1 MKYQRRSV
9 GLDVH
14 ARSVVAWAW
23 TVRPARCSSAGCLRI
38 TTRPWNGSGRCRGGG
53 GDVGGRADRPG
64 IVSRNCCCGRGSST
78 PAGRHGPAST
88 NCGCGCTPSPRLA
101 CNWPMRPRS
110 TPCWPP
116 WIAGTVWMP
125 RSRRWPPRS
134 RHPGSD
140 PAGVPARGLDADRV
154 RLATEIGDWGRRSG
168 RSIGAYRGL
177 VPTECSSG
185 TIRSQGGATNAGN
198 SHARQL
204 LIEAAWH
211 HQPGIGRGASCADD
225 GTRRRPRPRAGA
237 GREPASAHPLGRLR

>member
-1 MKYQRRSV
+1 MKYQRTSV

-23 TVRPARCSSAGCLRI
+23 TVRPARCSSAGCPRI

-134 RHPGSD
+134 LHPGSD
-140 PAGVPARGLDADRV
+140 PAGVPARGLDVDRV
-154 RLATEIGDWGRRSG
+154 RAGHRD
-168 RSIGAYRGL
+168 RGL
-177 VPTECSSG
+177 GPPVRPVH
-185 TIRSQGGATNAGN
+185 RRLPWAGA
-198 SHARQL
+198 HRVL
-204 LIEAAWH
+204 LGH
-211 HQPGIGRGASCADD
+211 HPLPGRGHQRRQQPCPPTADRSRVASPNPVSA
-225 GTRRRPRPRAGA
+225 GARAAPTMGRGVARGPRGGRPRTGVCTPAG
-237 GREPASAHPLGRLR
+237 